1 MACDGLP
8 PTCNLPREIWNN
20 PIVSALVTS
29 SVSRYGACHQLS
41 GEPGGPEGQAS
52 WGWLTGCLA
61 YWRESYWL
69 LPFLQ
74 FASCC
79 ASGLSLV
86 SASLIHILVCIL
98 CSSVLAADPR
108 SSSSICCILIF
119 GFCPLSPY
127 TWQNS
132 AHWWWPGCLTLL
144 NLISPWPCLTQT
156 VQLSGFH
163 SVSGGTVILALQLS
177 ISQLGQF
184 AEPWLSSDHVLYF
197 ATLWLGPTLWS
208 STRPQIPFLLTPWLI
223 TFPFHPGSNL

>member
-1 MACDGLP
+1 MDYHLTVICLEKSEKIQFFQPWWHHLSLDMVPVIL
-8 PTCNLPREIWNN
+8 
-20 PIVSALVTS
+20 
-29 SVSRYGACHQLS
+29 SR
-41 GEPGGPEGQAS
+41 EPGGPEGQAS

-61 YWRESYWL
+61 YQRESYRL

-86 SASLIHILVCIL
+86 LASLIHILVCIL